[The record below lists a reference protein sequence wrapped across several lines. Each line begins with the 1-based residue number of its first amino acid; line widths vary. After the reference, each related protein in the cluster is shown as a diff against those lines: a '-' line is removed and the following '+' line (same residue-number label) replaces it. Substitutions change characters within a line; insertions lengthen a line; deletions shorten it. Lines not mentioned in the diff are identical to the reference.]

1 MINLLIINLSIKII
15 GNKFVKICFVDNT
28 SFKYDSSYINSEKL
42 RGAET
47 VLINLSRELNKLGNQ
62 ITIINNCPSSK
73 VINNIKWKNI
83 NEIINAENYD
93 VVIANGDCRLF
104 KYASSKNYILFS
116 HSLQSLEKFLRKK
129 QLFAY
134 LKYKPKVCFLSNYH
148 KKNRSKLLYLFGHIR
163 LNWSV
168 DEIFLNTKLNDK
180 VDNNLAIFSSR
191 QDRNLELLLNIWKN
205 KIIKKNNKLKLL
217 ATENNYNFQDNSI
230 IMRKLDDRSKLIED
244 LKKSRVCL
252 IPGHK
257 AELFCLVAEEAKEL
271 CIPIVTLGIGCLSER
286 VDHEK
291 NGYIAKNN
299 DEFAY
304 YTLKLF
310 ENNSLWLSM
319 RDNLIKERGLKTWK
333 DTANNLLNQL

>member
-1 MINLLIINLSIKII
+1 MN
-15 GNKFVKICFVDNT
+15 ICFVDNT
-28 SFKYDSSYINSEKL
+28 NFKYDGDSIYSHKL
-42 RGAET
+42 RGAES
-47 VLINLSRELNKLGNQ
+47 VVINLSNALKVLGHKV
-62 ITIINNCPSSK
+62 TVINNCEETKQIDGVSW
-73 VINNIKWKNI
+73 IDIKSIKKTD
-83 NEIINAENYD
+83 EFD
-93 VVIANGDCRLF
+93 FVIANGDCRLF
-104 KYASSKNYILFS
+104 KYAKSNKNILFS
-116 HSLQSLEKFLRKK
+116 HSLQSIEKFLRKK
-129 QLFAY
+129 QLISY
-134 LKYKPKVCFLSNYH
+134 MKYKPKVCFLSNYH

-257 AELFCLVAEEAKEL
+257 AELFCLAAEEAKEL
-271 CIPIVTLGIGCLSER
+271 CVPIITLGKGCLSER
-286 VDHEK
+286 VEDGKTGFIARDEK
-291 NGYIAKNN
+291 
-299 DEFAY
+299 EFAK
-304 YTLKLF
+304 YTLELF
-310 ENNSLWLSM
+310 ANDSLWKEM
-319 RDNLIKERGLKTWK
+319 RNNLINIRGKKNWLKVAENLIK
-333 DTANNLLNQL
+333 QI